1 MNQGTTVLQHHR
13 LICERNV
20 LEVDTYGTIIEG
32 MFPLNEI
39 KYLYTHST
47 FMKYKVIVVYER
59 TRSKC
64 Q

>member
-47 FMKYKVIVVYER
+47 FMK
-59 TRSKC
+59 
-64 Q
+64 

>member
-39 KYLYTHST
+39 KYLYIHI
-47 FMKYKVIVVYER
+47 YKFIVVYER
-59 TRSKC
+59 TRS
-64 Q
+64 